1 MQLHEDDNRLK
12 RFLLGNVTSE
22 EEAQLEDRLF
32 DDSDFVRQL
41 AVVEEELIDDYLC
54 GRLTDDERIRFE
66 SHFMARRQAP
76 GQSDRTDVRREQLL
90 IIKALKRYAANST
103 RGSDVRIGENR
114 PDFGHWIRPFFT
126 RWWSAPVFAALL
138 LVAGFGIWRAF
149 FYKSPLDEGL
159 AALQAA
165 YREQRSVEAR
175 ISDFSY
181 APASQQRGEGDR
193 VNYVQRDRAANLLL
207 GVVAEHPS
215 ADARHALGQ
224 YYLA

>member
-1 MQLHEDDNRLK
+1 MQLNEDDNRLK

-32 DDSDFVRQL
+32 DDCDFVRQL

-54 GRLTDDERIRFE
+54 GLLTDDERVRFE

-90 IIKALKRYAANST
+90 TIKALKRYAANST

-114 PDFGHWIRPFFT
+114 PDFGHWIRAFFI

-159 AALQAA
+159 AALSRA
-165 YREQRSVEAR
+165 YRDRRLIEAR
-175 ISDFSY
+175 ITGFDY
-181 APASQQRGEGDR
+181 AILTKE
-193 VNYVQRDRAANLLL
+193 
-207 GVVAEHPS
+207 
-215 ADARHALGQ
+215 
-224 YYLA
+224 